1 MKIAILGATGW
12 IGSTITA
19 EAKARGHE
27 VIAIVRDPAKI
38 TAEGISSRKFDL
50 NSSAS
55 FADAAKG
62 ADVVI
67 AAIGARANGEHALVA
82 KTAERLLTS
91 LAGTEQRLL
100 WVGGAGSL
108 EVAPGMVL
116 VSSPDFPADY
126 KDEALAQGEALAVF
140 RETKHATQWT
150 FISPA
155 AQIYPGPSED
165 AFRIGG
171 DTFFTNSDG
180 ESKISVTDYA
190 KAMLDEAENAAHVN
204 QRISVAY

>member
-1 MKIAILGATGW
+1 M
-12 IGSTITA
+12 
-19 EAKARGHE
+19 
-27 VIAIVRDPAKI
+27 
-38 TAEGISSRKFDL
+38 
-50 NSSAS
+50 
-55 FADAAKG
+55 
-62 ADVVI
+62 
-67 AAIGARANGEHALVA
+67 
-82 KTAERLLTS
+82 TS